1 MSQAS
6 LRISGYFST
15 PQGTLFPFALSPTHF
30 VDLPP
35 TSVVTCISCSLC
47 FTHSCHVWFS
57 SYYPTLLRTGR
68 SVPSSRPHHA
78 SGPLTHNPVTSS
90 RGPAGHALGSRP
102 LHGPP
107 VTLYTTGPNHA
118 RRLMSRHPRP
128 PSWSRRRPDWL
139 RSHPLL
145 GPART
150 RSPRRPRSPWRPATR
165 LMAARSP
172 HHQHAC
178 LLLHAPALTRAEV
191 RSSLLRHARPGPTRL
206 TTRGPPPPL
215 SPYTHARARSLCATR
230 GFPIAGS

>member
-15 PQGTLFPFALSPTHF
+15 PQGTLFPFALSPTHH

-35 TSVVTCISCSLC
+35 TSVVTCISCSLR
-47 FTHSCHVWFS
+47 FAHSCHVWFS

-78 SGPLTHNPVTSS
+78 SGPLTLNPGHVLTRPSRSRTRITSPQWPAGYALHHGPESRSAAHVTAPTTPLMVTASPGLVAVTS
-90 RGPAGHALGSRP
+90 
-102 LHGPP
+102 PP
-107 VTLYTTGPNHA
+107 F
-118 RRLMSRHPRP
+118 
-128 PSWSRRRPDWL
+128 
-139 RSHPLL
+139 

-150 RSPRRPRSPWRPATR
+150 RSPRHPRSPWRPATR

-178 LLLHAPALTRAEV
+178 LLLHATALTRAEV

-206 TTRGPPPPL
+206 MTRGPLPPSLPL
-215 SPYTHARARSLCATR
+215 YSRP
-230 GFPIAGS
+230 GS

>member
-35 TSVVTCISCSLC
+35 TSVVTCISCSFALLTLAM
-47 FTHSCHVWFS
+47 FGSLPT
-57 SYYPTLLRTGR
+57 TLLSYARAAPSPRHVPTTPPAR
-68 SVPSSRPHHA
+68 SRS
-78 SGPLTHNPVTSS
+78 TPVTSS

-102 LHGPP
+102 LNGPP

-139 RSHPLL
+139 RSHPPL
-145 GPART
+145 
-150 RSPRRPRSPWRPATR
+150 
-165 LMAARSP
+165 
-172 HHQHAC
+172 
-178 LLLHAPALTRAEV
+178 
-191 RSSLLRHARPGPTRL
+191 RPGPHTLPTTPAQPMETRHQAHGCPL
-206 TTRGPPPPL
+206 TTPSARMSAAARHGPDPRTSTQLPAPTRPARPDPAHDEGTPPPPL
-215 SPYTHARARSLCATR
+215 PLYSRP
-230 GFPIAGS
+230 GS

>member
-139 RSHPLL
+139 RSHPPL
-145 GPART
+145 
-150 RSPRRPRSPWRPATR
+150 
-165 LMAARSP
+165 
-172 HHQHAC
+172 
-178 LLLHAPALTRAEV
+178 
-191 RSSLLRHARPGPTRL
+191 RPGPHTLPTTPAQPMETRHQAHGCPL
-206 TTRGPPPPL
+206 TTPSARMSAAARHGPDPRTSTQLPAPTRPARPDPAHNEGTPPPPL
-215 SPYTHARARSLCATR
+215 PLYSRP
-230 GFPIAGS
+230 GS